1 MGCIYLYTNKIN
13 GKQYIGQ
20 TIQPIQVRHY
30 NHLHQNN
37 YFDRV
42 LKKYGESNFTLEILE
57 DNIFDSEELD
67 KKEQY
72 YIEKYNTYYDGYNL
86 TFWGQGKRELFDR
99 KLGKQVVNLLK
110 TTELTYEEI
119 GKQCNCSISTISDIN
134 NGNTYIQTDI
144 DYPIRKKPSWY
155 KFGDNEIKLVIY
167 YLQNTKY
174 THWKIA
180 EITDTNKNFVD
191 DINMG
196 KRKNLPKNIKFPI
209 RDNPKREDINLILA
223 RTIVELLKTTEKS
236 AGAIG
241 LELGV
246 SCYTVGSINRGKHS
260 ICRQLN
266 ESYPIRK
273 KQVRN
278 HTCYTGRNLTDEQIY
293 QIIDLLRNTTISTEE
308 IAQRYSVHKTSI
320 DRINQGKT
328 FVPITSQYN
337 LPLRKSNRKSW

>member
-1 MGCIYLYTNKIN
+1 MCKGYIYRHWIVNDEGIEKS
-13 GKQYIGQ
+13 YIGQ

-37 YFDRV
+37 YFDRA

-86 TFWGQGKRELFDR
+86 TFGGQGKRELFDR
-99 KLGKQVVNLLK
+99 KLGKQVVDLLK

-134 NGNTYIQTDI
+134 NGYTYIQTDI

-191 DINMG
+191 DINRG

-223 RTIVELLKTTEKS
+223 IIYQGFHDYAKMKC
-236 AGAIG
+236 GKK
-241 LELGV
+241 V
-246 SCYTVGSINRGKHS
+246 SCF
-260 ICRQLN
+260 
-266 ESYPIRK
+266 ESDPDNIITNISVYNPELIQNIK
-273 KQVRN
+273 K
-278 HTCYTGRNLTDEQIY
+278 
-293 QIIDLLRNTTISTEE
+293 
-308 IAQRYSVHKTSI
+308 KM
-320 DRINQGKT
+320 
-328 FVPITSQYN
+328 
-337 LPLRKSNRKSW
+337 